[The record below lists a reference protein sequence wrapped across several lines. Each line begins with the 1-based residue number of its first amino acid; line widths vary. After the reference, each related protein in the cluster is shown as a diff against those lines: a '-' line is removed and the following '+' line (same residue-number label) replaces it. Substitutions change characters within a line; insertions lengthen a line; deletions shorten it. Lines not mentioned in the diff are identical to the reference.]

1 MLAAD
6 PASGSVFPTRRWGI
20 FAVKCSGRDGLP
32 EILTD
37 TLTLWH

>member
-6 PASGSVFPTRRWGI
+6 PASGSVLPTRRWGI
-20 FAVKCSGRDGLP
+20 FAVKCPQHDGLP

-37 TLTLWH
+37 TLTLWL